1 MSINVLERLKE
12 VKFPQIFQS
21 KRKQLVLK
29 WVVQIVV
36 ILQIYA
42 IVLYFMTRSFAPQ
55 AEEVVPSFG
64 EFNAEIWR
72 GFLSTTTFKET
83 LIWAFPILM
92 TAMGATFNERAGVIN
107 IGLEGIM
114 IFASWAGIFFTY
126 SFGNYWIGLLGAI
139 FFGTFLALVHA
150 ILTITF
156 KADQIV
162 IGVAINLFALGLTSV
177 LTTLIWRPG
186 RSDEVKKIDKINFFE
201 APVIGP
207 VLKALR
213 FKNYYDVPVL
223 GDILQ
228 FVPDPI
234 GIFNKQNYL
243 LFIGLFLIPVCHYL
257 LFRTPFGLRIR
268 AIGENP
274 QAAATAGIPVHRY
287 QYYAVLISGVLAS
300 IGGAFM
306 TMRFGLFAEGTVQGE
321 GFIALVA
328 MIFGKWTII
337 GSVLAALFFGYFI
350 FLSSGLKLYG
360 RVSQSIPD
368 PLLKIF
374 PYFIAMIALAL
385 IGKSR
390 APKHI
395 GKPYEPSED

>member
-1 MSINVLERLKE
+1 MSISVLERIKDA
-12 VKFPQIFQS
+12 KFPEIFQS

-29 WVVQIVV
+29 WSLQIIV
-36 ILQIYA
+36 ILQLYA
-42 IVLYFMTRSFAPQ
+42 IVLYFMTRSFAV
-55 AEEVVPSFG
+55 EGEIVPSFG

-92 TAMGATFNERAGVIN
+92 TAMGATFNERAGVVN

-114 IFASWAGIFFTY
+114 VFASWAGIFFTY
-126 SFGNYWIGLLGAI
+126 SFGNYWLGLLGAI
-139 FFGTFLALVHA
+139 LFGTLLALVHA
-150 ILTITF
+150 IMTITF

-177 LTTLIWRPG
+177 LTAIIWRPG
-186 RSDEVKKIDKINFFE
+186 RSDEVPKIDKLNLFE
-201 APVIGP
+201 LPVIGNF
-207 VLKALR
+207 LKAIQ
-213 FKNYYDVPVL
+213 FKNYYEVPIL
-223 GDILQ
+223 GDVLQ
-228 FVPDPI
+228 FIPDPI
-234 GIFNKQNYL
+234 GIINRQNYL
-243 LFIGLFLIPVCHYL
+243 LFIGLLLIPVCHYI
-257 LFRTPFGLRIR
+257 LFKTPFGLRIR

-321 GFIALVA
+321 GFIGLVA

-374 PYFIAMIALAL
+374 PYFIAMVALAL

-395 GKPYEPSED
+395 GKPYDPSED